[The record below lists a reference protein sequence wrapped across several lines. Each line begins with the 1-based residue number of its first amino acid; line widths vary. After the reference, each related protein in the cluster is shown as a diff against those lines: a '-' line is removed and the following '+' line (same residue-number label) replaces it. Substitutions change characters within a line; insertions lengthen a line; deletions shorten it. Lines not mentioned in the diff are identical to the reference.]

1 MSMPKA
7 ILVNRLRNELSDIG
21 PEMGISVSKI
31 PDDLALPFAIN
42 VTLRN
47 TRAYSAPNIPRP
59 EQSFTIFLGEDYP
72 YEKPKV
78 KWNSPI
84 YHPNIMSPS
93 EGGSVCV
100 TGLDHWDADSN
111 LLDFIKSLKELV
123 NYPNP
128 FNPLV
133 THTCLSAAQWFLRNA

>member
-1 MSMPKA
+1 MSMPK
-7 ILVNRLRNELSDIG
+7 LVIVKRLRNELSEIIPG
-21 PEMGISVSKI
+21 MGITVSEI
-31 PDDLALPFAIN
+31 PDNITLPFAIN

-59 EQSFTIFLGEDYP
+59 EQSFTIFIGEDYP
-72 YEKPKV
+72 YERPKV

-84 YHPNIMSPS
+84 FHPNIMPPS

-100 TGLDHWDADSN
+100 ADLDHWDSDSN
-111 LLDFIKSLKELV
+111 LLDFIKVLKELV
-123 NYPNP
+123 NDPNP

>member
-1 MSMPKA
+1 MSMPKEL
-7 ILVNRLRNELSDIG
+7 LVNRLRNELSNIS
-21 PEMGISVSKI
+21 PEAGISVSKI

-47 TRAYSAPNIPRP
+47 TRAYSAPNVPRP
-59 EQSFTIFLGEDYP
+59 EQSFTIFIGEDYP

-84 YHPNIMSPS
+84 YHPNIMPPS

-100 TGLDHWDADSN
+100 TGLDRWDADSN